1 MKYIEK
7 EEQIQRL
14 RKENKKLESTAA
26 NLRSELR
33 IYQDLASGL
42 EINLSDDP
50 NNANNRMIKV
60 EREQMNY
67 WSNKSKFQSHHHDI
81 PE

>member
-67 WSNKSKFQSHHHDI
+67 
-81 PE
+81 